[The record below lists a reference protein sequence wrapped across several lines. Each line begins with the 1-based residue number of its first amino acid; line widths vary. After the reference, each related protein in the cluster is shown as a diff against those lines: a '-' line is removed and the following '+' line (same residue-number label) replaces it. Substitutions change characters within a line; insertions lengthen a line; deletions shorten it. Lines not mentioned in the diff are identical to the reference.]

1 MSDAG
6 TIMDALIT
14 AAEGAVSG
22 LTGAREIDGAHG
34 ILDENF
40 PYLFVYAAHE
50 TVDVGDFQLETQKTR
65 VEMLLF
71 TKAETQE
78 ALLLKMDAIRDAI
91 ATDRT
96 LGGVVQAAHVVE
108 RVLLEAGDTTVPTNS
123 GYMVVETVEQ
133 TGKLISL
140 VIDVEVE
147 LQAAYDDWG
156 DNDNALEILVDVAMG
171 VGTRLTSNLRAD
183 LDTIPVNATRYQ
195 LAWTISEQTEHG
207 SNVNTFN
214 AAIRV
219 KVYHHMGPAADEETV
234 LYGTLLPKID
244 SLLNPDTWGGANLV
258 HHVLDGFPI
267 LSLDDVERV

>member
-123 GYMVVETVEQ
+123 GYM
-133 TGKLISL
+133 
-140 VIDVEVE
+140 EVE

>member
-22 LTGAREIDGAHG
+22 LTGAREIDGAYK

-40 PYLFVYAAHE
+40 PCLFVYAPHE

-96 LGGVVQAAHVVE
+96 L
-108 RVLLEAGDTTVPTNS
+108 S

-183 LDTIPVNATRYQ
+183 LDTIPECDAVSA
-195 LAWTISEQTEHG
+195 
-207 SNVNTFN
+207 
-214 AAIRV
+214 RV
-219 KVYHHMGPAADEETV
+219 
-234 LYGTLLPKID
+234 
-244 SLLNPDTWGGANLV
+244 
-258 HHVLDGFPI
+258 
-267 LSLDDVERV
+267 DDL